1 MSLTDPI
8 ADMLTSI
15 RNAASTA
22 KQTVDVPASKLAEK
36 ILAIFKKYGYIEDFR
51 LLKDNTQG
59 TIKVYLKYESGK
71 KSVIMG
77 LKRISKPGLRVYA
90 TRDRLP
96 KVLNGLGTS
105 ILSTSK
111 GVIDDKEAREL
122 KVGGEVLCYIW

>member
-15 RNAASTA
+15 RNAAQTS
-22 KQTVDVPASKLAEK
+22 KPTVDVPASKMAEK
-36 ILAIFKKYGYIEDFR
+36 ILGIFKSYGYIEDFR
-51 LLKDNTQG
+51 LLKDSAQG
-59 TIKVYLKYESGK
+59 TLKVYLKYGQGK

-77 LKRISKPGLRVYA
+77 LKRVSKPGLRIYA
-90 TRDRLP
+90 TRDRIP

-111 GVIDDKEAREL
+111 GVMDDKKAREL
-122 KVGGEVLCYIW
+122 KVGGEVLCYVW